1 MIFGEGLFQADG
13 HPGNILIGKGG
24 RVGLL
29 DYGQSK
35 QLPDKD
41 REAFARLVLAL
52 TRCGVVAGGDGG
64 CWGCSRGDKD
74 REAFARLVLAL
85 TRCGAVAGGDD
96 GGWGCSRGDKD
107 REAFACLVLALT
119 RCGVVG
125 GGEVRGRT
133 SLKVGGDQGRGFR
146 AEGIRVS
153 TLEN

>member
-52 TRCGVVAGGDGG
+52 TRCGVV
-64 CWGCSRGDKD
+64 
-74 REAFARLVLAL
+74 
-85 TRCGAVAGGDD
+85 
-96 GGWGCSRGDKD
+96 
-107 REAFACLVLALT
+107 
-119 RCGVVG
+119 G

-133 SLKVGGDQGRGFR
+133 SLKVGGDQGRGVR

-153 TLEN
+153 TLEK